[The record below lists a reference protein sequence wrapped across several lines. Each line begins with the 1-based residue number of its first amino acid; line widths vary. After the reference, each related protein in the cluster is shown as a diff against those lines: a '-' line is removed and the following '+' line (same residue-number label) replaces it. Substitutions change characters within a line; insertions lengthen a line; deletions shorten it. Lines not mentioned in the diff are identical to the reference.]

1 MNDLKKFC
9 QKWLNQN
16 SKNLSE
22 EKKTHPELLPYSV
35 ILGTKSLV
43 ENYYFDRQK
52 LADKKS
58 TPSINIPF
66 PSKHGTIIGALRLS
80 DAFFV

>member
-1 MNDLKKFC
+1 MNDLKIFC
-9 QKWLNQN
+9 QKWLNQK

-22 EKKTHPELLPYSV
+22 EKNPPELLPYSV
-35 ILGTKSLV
+35 ILGTKSFV

-66 PSKHGTIIGALRLS
+66 PSKDGTIIGALRLS